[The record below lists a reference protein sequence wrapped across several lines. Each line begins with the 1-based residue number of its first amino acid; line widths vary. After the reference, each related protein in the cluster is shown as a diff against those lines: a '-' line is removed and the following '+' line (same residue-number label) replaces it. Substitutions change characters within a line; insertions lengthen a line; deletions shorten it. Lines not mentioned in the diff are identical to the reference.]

1 MCVAVGFHRC
11 IVYLCCRIEL
21 TCFFFVHL
29 HTFKFP
35 VVEIPKWS
43 KPFLLCQCLHQRYM
57 RVDLLFFKKY
67 ISLVCV
73 CTFYD
78 ISLNR
83 WLGCSLTASF
93 SHCGLKHTYSSI
105 YVFIRY
111 WAFRDRFI
119 LVLTNLHSEWCIFW
133 NVVLRRRLLT
143 RCAIVISVLLSLS
156 LNHCSC

>member
-1 MCVAVGFHRC
+1 MPVYNVAKTAVGRYYYCCNFFLRLFLFFVCVAVGFHRC

-57 RVDLLFFKKY
+57 RVDLLFFLY

-111 WAFRDRFI
+111 
-119 LVLTNLHSEWCIFW
+119 
-133 NVVLRRRLLT
+133 
-143 RCAIVISVLLSLS
+143 
-156 LNHCSC
+156 